1 MNYYYPWS
9 INTALDAVIGHARC
23 GDWDKCT
30 DCAMYG
36 IEKDS
41 HYACASLAND
51 AAKFRGEWKDNL
63 PEGTIFEN
71 LTLEDLI

>member
-23 GDWDKCT
+23 DDCDDCT
-30 DCAMYG
+30 ACEMHD
-36 IEKDS
+36 IEDGS
-41 HYACASLAND
+41 DYSCTSLAAD
-51 AAKFRGEWKDNL
+51 AAKFLVEWRKNL
-63 PEGTIFEN
+63 PEGTILEN